1 MSTVA
6 RIAKNT
12 AALAVGNIITK
23 FFSLAFIVYVA
34 RELGDVGFG
43 RFSTAMALVGLVGVL
58 PNYVARPYLLRE
70 TARRRAEA
78 GKILDQVTLTNIV
91 LALAVL
97 GALALIAPHLGYHPD
112 TVYAILLL
120 AFALIFDA
128 IANSYH
134 AALAGFERMELSAL
148 VNVINTV
155 LTVAFGAAVLLLG
168 YGLLPLV
175 GAYLAAKALTLV
187 FARRALRAVAV
198 DASVGFDPALMK
210 SLLLGSWP
218 FFVTTVFVIL
228 YARLDIVMLSFFREE
243 EAVGYYNAAYKL
255 MEGMGLLASS
265 FVTAVYP
272 VLSRLFM
279 DAPDRLS
286 VVYRRSLRYLLA
298 FVLPAAAGLTLI
310 APDMMPAL
318 FGANFGPAAVV
329 LMILVWGQALDCINP
344 LLAQTLRATD
354 REKTVAFITGLG
366 AVFNGLTNLALI
378 PLFGMYGAAATTVA
392 SFALVYFIS
401 QRVLVKSVGPARLW
415 GPLARTTL
423 APAAMAAAMLAVRYF
438 LLSGVG
444 GGWRTAILLVVGG
457 GVYPLAAWGCRV
469 LDEADRR
476 LLADIV
482 RKKMRRNKEAT

>member
-12 AALAVGNIITK
+12 AALAVGSIVTK
-23 FFSLAFIVYVA
+23 FLSLAFIIYVA
-34 RELGDVGFG
+34 RQLGDVGFG

-70 TARRRAEA
+70 TARRREEA
-78 GKILDQVTLTNIV
+78 GKILDQVTLINIV

-128 IANSYH
+128 VANSYH
-134 AALAGFERMELSAL
+134 AALAGFERMELSAA

-155 LTVAFGAAVLLLG
+155 LTVVFGVTVLLLG
-168 YGLLPLV
+168 CGLLPLI

-187 FARRALRAVAV
+187 FARRALKAVAV
-198 DASVGFDPALMK
+198 DTTVGFDPTLMK
-210 SLLLGSWP
+210 SLLVGSWP
-218 FFVTTVFVIL
+218 FFVTTVFIIL

-272 VLSRLFM
+272 VLSRLFV
-279 DAPDRLS
+279 DAPDRLLS
-286 VVYRRSLRYLLA
+286 VYRRSLRYLLA

-310 APDMMPAL
+310 APDMVPAM
-318 FGANFGPAAVV
+318 FGASFGPAAVV

-392 SFALVYFIS
+392 SFALVYFVN
-401 QRVLVKSVGPARLW
+401 QRVLIKSVGPAHLW

-423 APAAMAAAMLAVRYF
+423 ATAVMAAAMFAVRHF
-438 LLSGVG
+438 LLPGIGS
-444 GGWRTAILLVVGG
+444 GWRAAILLGVGCA
-457 GVYPLAAWGCRV
+457 VYPIAAWTCRV
-469 LDEADRR
+469 LDAADRK
-476 LLADIV
+476 LLTDIV
-482 RKKMRRNKEAT
+482 RKKVRRK